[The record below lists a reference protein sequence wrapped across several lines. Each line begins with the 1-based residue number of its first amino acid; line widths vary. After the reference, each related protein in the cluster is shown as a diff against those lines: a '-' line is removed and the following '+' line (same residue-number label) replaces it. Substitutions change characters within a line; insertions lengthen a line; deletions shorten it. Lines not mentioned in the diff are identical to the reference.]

1 MNPLMPRR
9 LTRIEIRCST
19 QSRLVGLWM
28 IFPFLLGRFMSF
40 LEDPDMEQ
48 VPCGCHYKS
57 LLDSFLYQAIASE
70 NATEK
75 NCLFWDPV

>member
-1 MNPLMPRR
+1 
-9 LTRIEIRCST
+9 
-19 QSRLVGLWM
+19 M

-75 NCLFWDPV
+75 NRLFWDPV